1 MTGERTETALARI
14 DAALAR
20 IQNATPRLSERTGEL
35 ARKHDHLK
43 AAVAQTLHDL
53 DLLIAEHSGDDAG
66 ISPEGAPDIAPAGPN
81 AGIPA

>member
-20 IQNATPRLSERTGEL
+20 INAASARVGSRTGDL
-35 ARKHDHLK
+35 ARKHDHLR

-53 DLLIAEHSGDDAG
+53 DLLIADQ
-66 ISPEGAPDIAPAGPN
+66 EGAR
-81 AGIPA
+81 

>member
-20 IQNATPRLSERTGEL
+20 INTATPQVGTRCADS
-35 ARKHDHLK
+35 ARRHDHLR

-53 DLLIAEHSGDDAG
+53 DLLIAEQDGT
-66 ISPEGAPDIAPAGPN
+66 EGAGA
-81 AGIPA
+81 